1 MKKSHPR
8 WRLAKK
14 ILTVLFFIAVAV
26 LLVLYA
32 QKVNWDDVWQVIG
45 DYNRTALLSAV
56 ALVIV
61 SYVLYGFYDL
71 LGRAYCGHK
80 LAKRQV
86 MLVSFICYAFN
97 LTLSTWVG
105 GIGMRYRL
113 YSRLGLPGSTITRI
127 FSLSITTNWLGYIL
141 LGGVIFSFGVVQI
154 PAHWYIDERTL
165 RIVGV
170 VLLLVIIGYLWC
182 CAFAKRRHLTVKGH
196 KLVLPSWKF
205 AVAQLVISSAN
216 WIAMG
221 AIIWLLLGM
230 KADFFFVLGVLLVSS
245 IAGVIV
251 HIPAGIGVLEAVFIA
266 LLAGEHVAQ
275 GTIIAALLAYR
286 VLYYFLPLL
295 LALIGYLALESR
307 AKKLREKN
315 ERAMEKVG

>member
-1 MKKSHPR
+1 MAKSKPR
-8 WRLAKK
+8 WKLAKK
-14 ILTVLFFIAVAV
+14 ILTWIFFIAVAV

-32 QKVNWDDVWQVIG
+32 QKVNWEDVWKVIR
-45 DYNRTALLSAV
+45 DYNRTALLGAV
-56 ALVIV
+56 ALVIL
-61 SYVLYGFYDL
+61 SYLLYGCYDL

-113 YSRLGLPGSTITRI
+113 YSRLGLPSSTITRI

-141 LGGVIFSFGVVQI
+141 LGGILFTFGVVDI
-154 PAHWYIDERTL
+154 PQHWYIDDTTL

-170 VLLLVIIGYLWC
+170 ALLLFIAFYLWA
-182 CAFAKRRHLTVKGH
+182 CAFAKRRHFTIKGQ
-196 KLVLPSWKF
+196 KLVIPSWKF
-205 AVAQLVISSAN
+205 AVAQMVISSAN

-221 AIIWLLLGM
+221 AIIWLLMGEQ
-230 KADFFFVLGVLLVSS
+230 ANFFFVLGVLLVSS

-251 HIPAGIGVLEAVFIA
+251 HIPAGIGVLEAVFLA
-266 LLAGEHVAQ
+266 LLAGEHVSQ
-275 GTIIAALLAYR
+275 GVIIAALLAYR

-295 LALIGYLALESR
+295 LALIGYLVLEGR
-307 AKKLREKN
+307 AKKLRAKN
-315 ERAMEKVG
+315 EKAMAKG

>member
-1 MKKSHPR
+1 MSKKHSR
-8 WRLAKK
+8 WRVAKK
-14 ILTVLFFIAVAV
+14 ILTGLFFIAVAV
-26 LLVLYA
+26 LLVIYA
-32 QKVNWDDVWQVIG
+32 QKVDWEDVGKVIR
-45 DYNRTALLSAV
+45 DYNPWILASAFG
-56 ALVIV
+56 LVVV
-61 SYVLYGFYDL
+61 SYLIYGCYDL

-141 LGGVIFSFGVVQI
+141 LGGVIFTAGVVQL
-154 PAHWYIDERTL
+154 PDHWYIDQGTL
-165 RIVGV
+165 RIIGI
-170 VLLLVIIGYLWC
+170 VLLAMIAFYLWA
-182 CAFAKRRHLTVKGH
+182 CAFAKRRHMTIKGQ

-205 AVAQLVISSAN
+205 ALAQMAISAAN
-216 WIAMG
+216 WMAMG
-221 AIIWLLLGM
+221 VIIWMLIGE
-230 KADFFFVLGVLLVSS
+230 DVNYFFVLGVLLVSS

-266 LLAGEHVAQ
+266 LLAGEHVSH
-275 GTIIAALLAYR
+275 GKIIAALLAYR
-286 VLYYFLPLL
+286 VLYYFLPLA
-295 LALIGYLALESR
+295 LATVGYLILEGR
-307 AKKLREKN
+307 AKKLRAKN
-315 ERAMEKVG
+315 EEAMQKQ